1 MPVEDG
7 AERVDADHVEAAGGQ
22 QGQGDDLAE
31 LVPVEALGCFL
42 SLLRN
47 GVEAGVEERGQNQDR
62 HDAGKQ
68 AGALGSGLAAA
79 SAGDL
84 GEHGHG
90 VVRRAGE
97 QRDAHGE
104 QHAAEQ
110 GLGQEGLEL
119 GGRAGTAEVEEDD
132 VGCKAERDQR
142 REQVNVGAQDGVEL
156 NGAQPLKT
164 GQAAEHLGHEGRNG
178 DGLPRAQDAVAQG
191 QKPSGDVAQRTAKAT
206 IDILDDAARDGDSSR
221 ELTENSSDGHEED
234 CTQEECDHSGNGTA
248 AHDHPVADLQNP
260 TGTDDG
266 TETDGEE
273 VPERKRF
280 LHAAVILDC
289 NFCVLVRHCSPPFLF
304 DALGV
309 TPCAVRF
316 AARFYSM
323 ALRYGL
329 GAAAPLAARPKAELQ
344 NERHRFWDERRE
356 TSFVLDAFILS
367 AFEYLLP

>member
-1 MPVEDG
+1 M
-7 AERVDADHVEAAGGQ
+7 
-22 QGQGDDLAE
+22 
-31 LVPVEALGCFL
+31 
-42 SLLRN
+42 
-47 GVEAGVEERGQNQDR
+47 
-62 HDAGKQ
+62 
-68 AGALGSGLAAA
+68 
-79 SAGDL
+79 
-84 GEHGHG
+84 
-90 VVRRAGE
+90 
-97 QRDAHGE
+97 
-104 QHAAEQ
+104 
-110 GLGQEGLEL
+110 EL
-119 GGRAGTAEVEEDD
+119 GGRAGTAEIEEDD

-142 REQVNVGAQDGVEL
+142 REQVNVSAQDGVEL
-156 NGAQPLKT
+156 DGAQPLKA
-164 GQAAEHLGHEGRNG
+164 GQAAEHLGHEGRDG

-191 QKPSGDVAQRTAKAT
+191 QKPSGDIAQRTAKAT

-329 GAAAPLAARPKAELQ
+329 GAAAPLDRRQNCKTSGTVFGTNGGRRHSSWTLSSCLLLNTCCCDAWRAARQRSYHLSG
-344 NERHRFWDERRE
+344 FWR
-356 TSFVLDAFILS
+356 TYPCVVHLFM
-367 AFEYLLP
+367 

>member
-1 MPVEDG
+1 MILPNLFQL
-7 AERVDADHVEAAGGQ
+7 RPSAG
-22 QGQGDDLAE
+22 
-31 LVPVEALGCFL
+31 FL

-110 GLGQEGLEL
+110 SLGQEGLKL

-156 NGAQPLKT
+156 DGAQPLKT
-164 GQAAEHLGHEGRNG
+164 GRLPNISDTRVEIAIASHGHRMP
-178 DGLPRAQDAVAQG
+178 LPRA
-191 QKPSGDVAQRTAKAT
+191 KS
-206 IDILDDAARDGDSSR
+206 
-221 ELTENSSDGHEED
+221 
-234 CTQEECDHSGNGTA
+234 
-248 AHDHPVADLQNP
+248 HPV
-260 TGTDDG
+260 
-266 TETDGEE
+266 
-273 VPERKRF
+273 
-280 LHAAVILDC
+280 
-289 NFCVLVRHCSPPFLF
+289 
-304 DALGV
+304 
-309 TPCAVRF
+309 
-316 AARFYSM
+316 M
-323 ALRYGL
+323 
-329 GAAAPLAARPKAELQ
+329 
-344 NERHRFWDERRE
+344 
-356 TSFVLDAFILS
+356 
-367 AFEYLLP
+367 

>member
-22 QGQGDDLAE
+22 QGQGDNLAE

-62 HDAGKQ
+62 HDAGEQ

-79 SAGDL
+79 STGNL

-90 VVRRAGE
+90 VIRRAGE

-119 GGRAGTAEVEEDD
+119 GGRAGTAEIEEDD
-132 VGCKAERDQR
+132 VDCKAERDQR

-156 NGAQPLKT
+156 DGAQPLKT

-191 QKPSGDVAQRTAKAT
+191 QKPTGDVAQRTAKAT

-304 DALGV
+304 DAPWRHPLHGLFCRALLFRGFKIR
-309 TPCAVRF
+309 PWHSS
-316 AARFYSM
+316 AARSSTEGRT
-323 ALRYGL
+323 AKR
-329 GAAAPLAARPKAELQ
+329 AAPFLGRTAGDVIRLG
-344 NERHRFWDERRE
+344 RFHLVC
-356 TSFVLDAFILS
+356 F
-367 AFEYLLP
+367 